1 MVQQSY
7 ISLAFARII
16 ALLILVMAASSAKA
30 TGMADTLQT
39 EIYYLQGDASYR
51 PEWRDNAKVARN
63 IVNAISRG
71 RVRSV
76 NIISSA
82 SPEGTTAFNRELSVR
97 RSFTA
102 VSLLGLDPDSVDFN
116 VMSIGVDWQGLAER
130 VTVSGMPMAD
140 SITDIILNTPEWV
153 FSNGA
158 IADSRKKRLMDLRGG
173 TPWFS
178 MLDSIFPDLRVSR
191 ITIVY
196 DHALK
201 APDPIALTMLNGTD
215 SLSSLQVPDV
225 INVSEANILPI
236 KRRRVALALRSNL
249 LFDAAAVPNIGLSAS
264 LGRGWS
270 VAIDAHYADWH
281 NRRHSRFWRVQG
293 AELSVRKS
301 LTYTPPHSNHWFL
314 EAYTQL
320 FRYNICLGKNGYLS
334 SHSDAEFFDKPSLG
348 AGIGGGYSLS
358 LSPLLS
364 LDFSL
369 GLGYVCGQYQ
379 TYRIIDRHLVW
390 QTTRQR
396 HYLGLSR
403 AGISL
408 VWHLMK
414 GGRRW

>member
-1 MVQQSY
+1 M
-7 ISLAFARII
+7 
-16 ALLILVMAASSAKA
+16 MAP
-30 TGMADTLQT
+30 DTLRT
-39 EIYYLQGDASYR
+39 DIYYEIGNAAYNDSLRSNAEAAEKLQ
-51 PEWRDNAKVARN
+51 KTL
-63 IVNAISRG
+63 SRV

-76 NIISSA
+76 NITSSA

-116 VMSIGVDWQGLAER
+116 VMSIGVDWQELAER
-130 VTVSGMPMAD
+130 VAVSGMPMAD

-153 FSNGA
+153 ISNGSVV
-158 IADSRKKRLMDLRGG
+158 DSRKKRLMDLKGG
-173 TPWFS
+173 KPWFF
-178 MLDSIFPDLRVSR
+178 MFDSIFPDLRVSR

-196 DHALK
+196 DRLVQTPSPVK
-201 APDPIALTMLNGTD
+201 LLPVKSTIIVDSPKSFNVTYPDDIYRHIKPHRPG
-215 SLSSLQVPDV
+215 LS
-225 INVSEANILPI
+225 
-236 KRRRVALALRSNL
+236 LRSNL
-249 LFDAAAVPNIGLSAS
+249 LFDAAAVPNIGLSAN
-264 LGRGWS
+264 LGSGWS
-270 VAIDAHYADWH
+270 VAVDGHNADWRNSAH
-281 NRRHSRFWRVQG
+281 DRYWRIQG
-293 AELSVRKS
+293 AELSVRKA
-301 LTYTPPHSNHWFL
+301 LTFTSTPQSSSHWFL
-314 EAYTQL
+314 EIYAQI
-320 FRYNICLGKNGYLS
+320 FRYNICLGKTGYLS
-334 SHSDAEFFDKPSLG
+334 GRSAARFFDYPTVG

-396 HYLGLSR
+396 QYFGLTR

>member
-1 MVQQSY
+1 MSIFIY
-7 ISLAFARII
+7 IVKKLTSTVLRAALVIAPSTGLAM
-16 ALLILVMAASSAKA
+16 MAP
-30 TGMADTLQT
+30 DTLRT
-39 EIYYLQGDASYR
+39 DIYYEIGNAAYNDSLRANAEAAENLQ
-51 PEWRDNAKVARN
+51 KTL
-63 IVNAISRG
+63 SRG
-71 RVRSV
+71 RVRAV
-76 NIISSA
+76 NITSSA
-82 SPEGTTAFNRELSVR
+82 SPEGSTAYNNELPVR
-97 RSFTA
+97 RSHTA
-102 VSLLGLDPDSVDFN
+102 LSLLGLNADSVELDIR
-116 VMSIGVDWQGLAER
+116 SIGVDWAGLADR
-130 VTVSGMPMAD
+130 VAGSKTPMAD

-153 FSNGA
+153 ISNGSVV
-158 IADSRKKRLMDLRGG
+158 DSRKKRLMDLRGG
-173 TPWFS
+173 KPWFF
-178 MLDSIFPDLRVSR
+178 MFDSIFPDLRVSR

-196 DHALK
+196 DRALK

-236 KRRRVALALRSNL
+236 KCRRVALALRSNL

-281 NRRHSRFWRVQG
+281 NRRHSHFWRVQG

-301 LTYTPPHSNHWFL
+301 LTSTLLHSNHWFL

-348 AGIGGGYSLS
+348 IGIGGGYSLS

-379 TYRIIDRHLVW
+379 TYHIIDRHLVW